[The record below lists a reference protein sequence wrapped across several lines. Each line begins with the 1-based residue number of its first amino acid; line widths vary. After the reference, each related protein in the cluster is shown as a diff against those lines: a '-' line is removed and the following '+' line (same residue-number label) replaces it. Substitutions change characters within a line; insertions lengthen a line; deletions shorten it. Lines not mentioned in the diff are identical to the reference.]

1 MTNIYI
7 IRHGQTDSNVKN
19 TYLGKTDIPLND
31 EGLKQARTAAER
43 MADIRFD
50 VVYSSPLMRAVQT
63 AQELVRGRNLNI
75 ILNSGFEERNY
86 GLFDNLTM
94 EEIAQSYPTQHGA
107 WLADWL
113 NYTVPEGESA
123 ARVHKRTHDA
133 LKRAINNHKDEN
145 IAIVTHLGAARH
157 MIANLLLLR
166 LEDTYRF
173 SLDNCK
179 AAHIVID
186 DNNCPILKGL
196 NV

>member
-1 MTNIYI
+1 M
-7 IRHGQTDSNVKN
+7 
-19 TYLGKTDIPLND
+19 GKTDIPLND
-31 EGLKQARTAAER
+31 SGIQQAKDVAKRFS
-43 MADIRFD
+43 DIKFD

-63 AQELVRGRNLNI
+63 AQELVHGRNLNI

-86 GLFDNLTM
+86 GLFDNLTI
-94 EEIAQSYPTQHGA
+94 EEIAQKYPSEYSA
-107 WLADWL
+107 WQADWF
-113 NYTVPEGESA
+113 YYKVPDGESA
-123 ARVHKRTHDA
+123 QTVHNRTHDA
-133 LKRAINNHKDEN
+133 LKKAIANHSGTN

-166 LEDTYRF
+166 PEDTYRF

-186 DNNCPILKGL
+186 DDNRPILRGL